1 MTKKNL
7 DWWCC
12 RAWVKFGFALT
23 LVITIAALIN
33 WERWSDEVKILASVA
48 ALIPVHVIEEWVFP
62 GGFHYHY
69 NLLMKSKEPNSTPM
83 CRLSDMFTN
92 LLTTVMYALLTIY
105 CLIRGSVPAGLLLAT
120 LCFSALEVFA
130 HTLFGTLMYF
140 RFRDKGKTTIYGP
153 GSITAYLGFG
163 VIGTL
168 SWYSIRSIQIQGS
181 DIALCLIVLGIIL
194 FLFILIPENVIKRV
208 KKTPYAFESAG
219 YYQRFL

>member
-23 LVITIAALIN
+23 LVITIATLIN
-33 WERWSDEVKILASVA
+33 WETWSDEVKILASVA

-140 RFRDKGKTTIYGP
+140 RFHDKGKTTIYGP

-194 FLFILIPENVIKRV
+194 FLFILIPENIIKRV